1 MEGLG
6 LYVHIPFCQSRCR
19 YCDFN
24 TYAGLEGLFETYVRA
39 LLREIGLA
47 GPAPVSTVYIGG
59 GTPTVLPLFSLIQI
73 LDAVRGG
80 FALAAEAEV
89 TIEANPGTVEAG
101 ALATLRERGVNRL
114 SLGVQSFADDELRLL
129 GRIHSAE
136 QAAAALIVAR
146 QAGFDNVSLDL
157 IFGLPGQTLAGW
169 RYSLERA
176 LALEPEHLSLYALSV
191 EAGTPLARDINRG
204 HLPPPDPDTA
214 AEMYEMAAE
223 VNAAAGYLH
232 YEISNWARG
241 PGRQCRHNL
250 IYWRNEPYL
259 GLGAGAHSWQGR
271 RRWANA
277 AAPEEYT
284 TRLAEGD
291 SALAEEETISPELEM
306 GETMMMGL
314 RLVEEGVPVG
324 RFRRRF
330 GLDPRDHY
338 RVEIAELVDLGLLDV
353 DDERLRL
360 SPRGHLLG
368 NQVFARFLPL

>member
-1 MEGLG
+1 MEDLG

-39 LLREIGLA
+39 LVREITLA
-47 GPAPVSTVYIGG
+47 GTARVSSVYIGG
-59 GTPTVLPLFSLIQI
+59 GTPTVLPLLSLIQI
-73 LDAVRGG
+73 LDAIQAG
-80 FALAAEAEV
+80 FDLAADAEV

-101 ALATLRERGVNRL
+101 TLAALRVRGVNRL
-114 SLGVQSFADDELRLL
+114 SLGVQSFADGELRRL
-129 GRIHSAE
+129 GRIHTAE
-136 QAAAALIVAR
+136 QAAAGLAAAR

-157 IFGLPGQTLAGW
+157 IFGLPGQALADW
-169 RYSLERA
+169 RFSLECA

-191 EAGTPLARDINRG
+191 EAGTPLARDIARG
-204 HLPPPDPDTA
+204 HLPMPDPDLA

-223 VNAAAGYLH
+223 VNAQAGYQH

-241 PGRQCRHNL
+241 WGRQCRHNL

-277 AAPEEYT
+277 AAPDDYAA
-284 TRLAEGD
+284 RLAAGD

-314 RLVEEGVPVG
+314 RLVEEGVPVD

-330 GLDPRDHY
+330 DLDPRDHF
-338 RVEIAELVDLGLLDV
+338 RSEVVELVDLDLLEV

-360 SPRGHLLG
+360 SPRGYLLG
-368 NQVFARFLPL
+368 NQVFARFLR

>member
-59 GTPTVLPLFSLIQI
+59 GTPTVLPLSSLIQI
-73 LDAVRGG
+73 LEAIQEH
-80 FALAAEAEV
+80 FSLAPGAEV
-89 TIEANPGTVEAG
+89 SIEANPGTVEAETLA
-101 ALATLRERGVNRL
+101 ALRQHGVNRL

-129 GRIHSAE
+129 GRIHTAE
-136 QAAAALIVAR
+136 QAAAALDAAR

-157 IFGLPGQTLAGW
+157 IFGLPGQSLADW
-169 RYSLERA
+169 RFSLERA
-176 LALEPEHLSLYALSV
+176 LEIEPEHLSLYALSV
-191 EAGTPLARDINRG
+191 EAGTPLARDIARG
-204 HLPPPDPDTA
+204 HLPPPDPDLA
-214 AEMYEMAAE
+214 AEMYELAAE
-223 VNAAAGYLH
+223 MDAAAGYLH

-241 PGRQCRHNL
+241 AGRQCRHNL
-250 IYWRNEPYL
+250 IYWRNQPYL

-277 AAPEEYT
+277 AAPDEYAR
-284 TRLAEGD
+284 RLAEGD
-291 SALAEEETISPELEM
+291 SALAEEETISPELER

-314 RLVEEGVPVG
+314 RLVEEGVPVD

-330 GLDPRDHY
+330 DLDPRDHF
-338 RVEIAELVDLGLLDV
+338 RSEVAELVDLGLLEV

-360 SPRGHLLG
+360 SPRGYLLG

>member
-1 MEGLG
+1 MEDLG

-39 LLREIGLA
+39 LIREITLA
-47 GPAPVSTVYIGG
+47 GPARVRTVYLGG
-59 GTPTVLPLFSLIQI
+59 GTPTVLPLSHLVQV
-73 LDAVRGG
+73 LDAIRAG
-80 FALAAEAEV
+80 FVLVPDAEV
-89 TIEANPGTVEAG
+89 TVEANPGTVEAES
-101 ALATLRERGVNRL
+101 LAVLRKQGVNRL

-129 GRIHSAE
+129 GRIHSAG
-136 QAAAALIVAR
+136 QAAAALSAAR
-146 QAGFDNVSLDL
+146 QAGFKDVSLDL
-157 IFGLPGQTLAGW
+157 IYGLPRQTLADW
-169 RYSLERA
+169 SFSLERA

-191 EAGTPLARDINRG
+191 EAGTPLARDIARG
-204 HLPPPDPDTA
+204 HLPLPDSDLA

-223 VNAAAGYLH
+223 VCAAAGYLH

-241 PGRQCRHNL
+241 AARQCRHNL

-277 AAPEEYT
+277 AAPDEYA
-284 TRLAEGD
+284 TRLAGGNPTV
-291 SALAEEETISPELEM
+291 AEEETISPELEM

-314 RLVEEGVPVG
+314 RLVEEGVPFD
-324 RFRRRF
+324 RFQQRF
-330 GLDPRDHY
+330 GLDPRRCY
-338 RVEIAELVDLGLLDV
+338 EAEIAELVELGLLEV

-360 SPRGHLLG
+360 SPRGCLLG
-368 NQVFARFLPL
+368 NQVFARFLR